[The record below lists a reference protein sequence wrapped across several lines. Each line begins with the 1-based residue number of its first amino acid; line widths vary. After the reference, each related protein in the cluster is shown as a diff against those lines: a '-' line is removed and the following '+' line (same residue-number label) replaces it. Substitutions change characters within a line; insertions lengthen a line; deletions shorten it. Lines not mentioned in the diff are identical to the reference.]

1 MEGNVVIGGIM
12 EHIEQAGV
20 HSGDSACS
28 LPTQTIPE
36 SALATIR
43 EWTPKLAR
51 RLGVVGLINIQYAV
65 TPDGTPYIIEA
76 NPRASR
82 TVPFV
87 AKAIGHPLAKYASL
101 VMAGKT
107 LKEIGFTE
115 EVKLNHVA
123 VKEAVL
129 PFDKFPGADTLLGPE
144 MRSTGEVMGID
155 KDFSRAYCKA
165 QLAAGQRLP
174 TSGNVFISVRDGDK
188 DAIVDIARDL
198 VAMKYTVLS
207 TGGTASHLENAGVPV
222 TKVKKVH
229 EGRPHIGDMIR
240 NGEIGLMVVTSSGDA
255 QDLVDGR
262 EIRRTAVGLKV
273 PMVTTIA
280 GAKATVGAVRVL
292 QQNDLVMDALQD
304 FF

>member
-1 MEGNVVIGGIM
+1 
-12 EHIEQAGV
+12 
-20 HSGDSACS
+20 
-28 LPTQTIPE
+28 
-36 SALATIR
+36 
-43 EWTPKLAR
+43 
-51 RLGVVGLINIQYAV
+51 
-65 TPDGTPYIIEA
+65 
-76 NPRASR
+76 
-82 TVPFV
+82 
-87 AKAIGHPLAKYASL
+87 
-101 VMAGKT
+101 MAGKT
-107 LKEIGFTE
+107 LKEIGFKE

-255 QDLVDGR
+255 QDLEIGR
-262 EIRRTAVGLKV
+262 ASCRE
-273 PMVTTIA
+273 
-280 GAKATVGAVRVL
+280 RV
-292 QQNDLVMDALQD
+292 
-304 FF
+304 

>member
-1 MEGNVVIGGIM
+1 M
-12 EHIEQAGV
+12 
-20 HSGDSACS
+20 
-28 LPTQTIPE
+28 
-36 SALATIR
+36 
-43 EWTPKLAR
+43 
-51 RLGVVGLINIQYAV
+51 
-65 TPDGTPYIIEA
+65 
-76 NPRASR
+76 
-82 TVPFV
+82 
-87 AKAIGHPLAKYASL
+87 
-101 VMAGKT
+101 
-107 LKEIGFTE
+107 
-115 EVKLNHVA
+115 NHVA

-155 KDFSRAYCKA
+155 EDFSRAYCKA

-174 TSGNVFISVRDGDK
+174 ASGNVFISVRDGDK

-198 VAMKYTVLS
+198 VDMKNYTVMS
-207 TGGTASHLENAGVPV
+207 TGGTANHLEKAGVPV
-222 TKVKKVH
+222 TRVKKVH

-240 NGEIGLMVVTSSGDA
+240 NGEIGLMIVTSSGDA

-262 EIRRTAVGLKV
+262 EIRRTAVGLKI

-292 QQNDLVMDALQD
+292 QQDDLKMDALQD

>member
-1 MEGNVVIGGIM
+1 M
-12 EHIEQAGV
+12 
-20 HSGDSACS
+20 S
-28 LPTQTIPE
+28 
-36 SALATIR
+36 
-43 EWTPKLAR
+43 
-51 RLGVVGLINIQYAV
+51 
-65 TPDGTPYIIEA
+65 
-76 NPRASR
+76 
-82 TVPFV
+82 
-87 AKAIGHPLAKYASL
+87 
-101 VMAGKT
+101 
-107 LKEIGFTE
+107 
-115 EVKLNHVA
+115 
-123 VKEAVL
+123 
-129 PFDKFPGADTLLGPE
+129 
-144 MRSTGEVMGID
+144 ID
-155 KDFSRAYCKA
+155 KSVTRTYCTSQIDADLRK
-165 QLAAGQRLP
+165 P
-174 TSGNVFISVRDGDK
+174 TTINEIISCSDDDN